1 MNKCSYNNE
10 SGIITPRKK
19 AEKDGK
25 PYHYWQKSNGKG
37 KAMYS
42 VEKLSQLF
50 ELKREGKIDL
60 FTIKMQ
66 TGLKKSQL
74 YKLYS
79 RFKSGKALY
88 EARGHREKLF
98 DDKKADIIR
107 QTYRELAFGAEKLMP
122 SMLILKTI
130 VEMENLEFPIASIE
144 TYRKTV
150 LDMLEYPA
158 YEGKQKRYRKRFRA
172 PAIGML
178 IQGDVTSHEWIEG
191 AEPFSLLAFIDD
203 HSRRVLYAKFI
214 ENDNLEAHIEALKE
228 IFKTYGLPWAIYYDN
243 DSKYRKRQKELEL
256 NPLIVRGCK
265 SLDVDIIN
273 SEPYMPQGKG
283 KIESKFR
290 VFQEQLIFFL
300 KRKRVKSWEKA
311 QEVLDWYIDWHN
323 NQKNRDLGDTPE
335 NVFKNGEDR
344 FRDIKAEDLVKID
357 NALTKIESREVSGVN
372 EISYNGEYYSVPS
385 VGNKVFSGCRI
396 EVRENPGKWIRL
408 FYRGLFIV
416 EHKLKNKLEESNAKQ
431 IA

>member
-1 MNKCSYNNE
+1 LK
-10 SGIITPRKK
+10 PDKK
-19 AEKDGK
+19 GKPLLIFKKRTSRGSEVYSAEK
-25 PYHYWQKSNGKG
+25 
-37 KAMYS
+37 
-42 VEKLSQLF
+42 LTQLF
-50 ELKREGKIDL
+50 ELKQNGKLDL

-66 TGLKKSQL
+66 TGLGKSQIYEL
-74 YKLYS
+74 YG
-79 RFKSGKALY
+79 RFKTGKPFY
-88 EARGHREKLF
+88 QTRGHREKLF
-98 DDKKADIIR
+98 DDKKVDIIR
-107 QTYRELAFGAEKLMP
+107 QAFRELAFGPDKLMP
-122 SMLILKTI
+122 SMLVLRAI
-130 VEMENLEFPIASIE
+130 VEMENLNFPKGSIE

-150 LDMLEYPA
+150 KDMLEYPPYKA
-158 YEGKQKRYRKRFRA
+158 KQKRYRKRFCA

-178 IQGDVTSHEWIEG
+178 VQGDVTTHAWIEG

-214 ENDNLEAHIEALKE
+214 ESDNLEAHIEALKE
-228 IFKTYGLPWAIYYDN
+228 IFQTYGLPWAIYYDN

-265 SLDVDIIN
+265 SLDIQIIN

-300 KRKRVKSWEKA
+300 KRKKVKSWETA
-311 QEVLDWYIDWHN
+311 QEVLEWYIEWHN
-323 NQKNRDLGDTPE
+323 NQINRDLNNTPE

-344 FRDIKAEDLVKID
+344 FKEIKTAELERIE

-372 EISYNGEYYSVPS
+372 EISYDGVYYIVPS
-385 VGNKVFSGCRI
+385 VNGKVFSGCRV
-396 EVRENPGKWIRL
+396 EVRENPGKWIRI
-408 FYRGLFIV
+408 FYRDLFIV
-416 EHKLKNKLEESNAKQ
+416 EHNLKKKSEVSNVQQ